1 MLNIFWRVLK
11 INFKLRGNMHLKYK
25 KILIVGC
32 GGAGKSTLAVMLG
45 QKLKIHEFS
54 YTCCFGYLDG

>member
-1 MLNIFWRVLK
+1 
-11 INFKLRGNMHLKYK
+11 MHLKYK

-45 QKLKIHEFS
+45 QKLKINEFI

>member
-32 GGAGKSTLAVMLG
+32 GGAGKSSLAVMLG
-45 QKLKIHEFS
+45 QKLKINEFI